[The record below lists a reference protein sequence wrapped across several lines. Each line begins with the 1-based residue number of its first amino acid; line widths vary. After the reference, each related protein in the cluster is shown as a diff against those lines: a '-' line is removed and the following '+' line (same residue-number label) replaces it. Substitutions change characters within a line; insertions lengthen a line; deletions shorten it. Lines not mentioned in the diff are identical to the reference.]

1 MERWIPYIP
10 PGWAVILDGVIT
22 AIAVGVSLYIQN
34 PSQNLVGQVPV
45 PIGIVL
51 VVVAFLISSLV
62 SYATQYQATMRV
74 REDTQRTILDI
85 ALEQLLSKYRNEI
98 TDCELRANVMVVD
111 KRWQIGIPPRR
122 KRYLEFAETYGG
134 YNEAELEQEYVSG
147 AGCSGTALENNNPTY
162 YDSQQK
168 DGLSRSLS
176 HTQQEIT
183 SHVNSILSVPIY
195 PDSDPSRRPIGVLS
209 VDSSEN
215 ISSTKL
221 DEEQAQRLIMKYA
234 GVIGDVVS

>member
-34 PSQNLVGQVPV
+34 PSQKLIRPV
-45 PIGIVL
+45 PIGVTL

-74 REDTQRTILDI
+74 QEDTQRTILDI
-85 ALEQLLSKYRNEI
+85 ALEQLLSKYRDEI
-98 TDCELRANVMVVD
+98 ADCDLRANVMLVNH
-111 KRWQIGIPPRR
+111 RWEFAIPPHR
-122 KRYLEFAETYGG
+122 KRYLNFQETHGG
-134 YNEAELEQEYVSG
+134 YSEAELEQEYPSG
-147 AGCSGTALENNNPTY
+147 AGCAGTALENDNPTY
-162 YDSQQK
+162 YDSQQR

-209 VDSSEN
+209 IDSSGN
-215 ISSTKL
+215 ISDTKL
-221 DEEQAQRLIMKYA
+221 DEEQAQRLMMKYA